1 MKEGIAES
9 LARID
14 KMIAR
19 QDRID
24 ALRQDHSIGL
34 ENIVDVCFNEN
45 ITWLL
50 PKGAPPYK
58 RQEKELD
65 LQHVLYSQIRKLGIF
80 IDTGDYDNM
89 NELMRE
95 RQFIDF
101 LESIAPDD
109 AKLILYIKDKR
120 KLPYVRI
127 TRKLFEDAWPALAS
141 TWPDKEKK
149 KNEDTSREDRNT

>member
-1 MKEGIAES
+1 MKEGIAET

-14 KMIAR
+14 KMVAR

-34 ENIVDVCFNEN
+34 ENVIDVCFNEN
-45 ITWLL
+45 INWVL

-58 RQEKELD
+58 KQEKALD

-80 IDTGDYDNM
+80 IDTGNYQNM
-89 NELMRE
+89 VPLKRE
-95 RQFIDF
+95 TQFIDF
-101 LESIAPDD
+101 LESIDPDD

-127 TRKLFEDAWPALAS
+127 TKKLFEDAWPALAS
-141 TWPDKEKK
+141 TWTDKEKK
-149 KNEDTSREDRNT
+149 NEKVSREDRKT

>member
-1 MKEGIAES
+1 MKEGIAET

-14 KMIAR
+14 KIAGR

-24 ALRQDHSIGL
+24 ALRKDHSIGL
-34 ENIVDVCFNEN
+34 ENIIDVCFNEN
-45 ITWLL
+45 LSWLL
-50 PKGAPPYK
+50 PEGDPPYK
-58 RQEKELD
+58 KQEKELD

-80 IDTGDYDNM
+80 IDTGTYQNM
-89 NELMRE
+89 NPLMRE

-101 LESIAPDD
+101 LESIDPDD

-120 KLPYVRI
+120 KLPYSRI

-141 TWPDKEKK
+141 SWPNKEKK
-149 KNEDTSREDRNT
+149 NENVSREDRNT